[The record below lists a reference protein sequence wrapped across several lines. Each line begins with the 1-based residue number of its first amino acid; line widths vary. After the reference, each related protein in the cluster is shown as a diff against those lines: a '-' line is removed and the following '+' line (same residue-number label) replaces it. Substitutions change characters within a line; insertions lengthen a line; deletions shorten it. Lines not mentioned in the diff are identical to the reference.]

1 MLGMLT
7 NFVAKRIL
15 GETTKNHFGKED
27 PYFETVPATRLKG
40 GRKKKGKKL
49 PKAIPPGISDHD
61 AKVLTKVK
69 RRAYRLDMCL
79 FNFLGIQFGWSSVI
93 GFVPAI
99 GDALDMFMALMVVKT
114 CDGVEGKLDSKVRN
128 KMILNVIL
136 DFVVGLIPFL
146 GDLADAVYKCNTR
159 NAILLEEFLRK
170 RGQLAIK
177 REGTQHVAD
186 PSLPET
192 YDMDEEEVTPP
203 PYDSARGAR
212 AREPAR
218 PAEARVPRETRG
230 GGIFGFGGSR
240 RQREP
245 DLEMGDRTRR
255 SRTKESRR

>member
-1 MLGMLT
+1 MSGAL
-7 NFVAKRIL
+7 AKIIAKKIL
-15 GETTKNHFGKED
+15 GETAKNHFGKED
-27 PYFETVPATRLKG
+27 PYFETVPATRLNGK
-40 GRKKKGKKL
+40 RKKKGKKL
-49 PKAIPPGISDHD
+49 PKAIPPGISEND

-79 FNFLGIQFGWSSVI
+79 FSFLGIRFGWGSVI
-93 GFVPAI
+93 GLVPAI

-114 CDGVEGKLDSKVRN
+114 CDGVDGKLDPNVRN

-170 RGQLAIK
+170 RGQLALK
-177 REGTQHVAD
+177 RQGTQNVVD
-186 PSLPET
+186 PSLAET
-192 YDMDEEEVTPP
+192 YDMDEEVTPP

-218 PAEARVPRETRG
+218 PAQARVARETRG
-230 GGIFGFGGSR
+230 GGIFGFGGGR
-240 RQREP
+240 REREP
-245 DLEMGDRTRR
+245 DVEMGDRTRR
-255 SRTKESRR
+255 SRTK